1 MQRLRT
7 PFHIDR
13 LRFQNIVDIF
23 SCLLFRLVRAIRRRY
38 KSAIFVVIVM
48 YRRSIQ
54 QKKKSSIIAMASV
67 IKAGSVTLIVLMSF
81 VLCVGSVNRKTSVT
95 VSDYVP
101 RQHLIIVTSSNI
113 SDGLM
118 TVSGLQL
125 MPTWAYKASAA
136 YLFLISVLG
145 LILNIIV
152 IIVLLNDPKKMTP
165 LNWMLL
171 NLACSDGIIAGF
183 GAPVSIVAALHS
195 GWPFGKDLCTAYA
208 MITSTAGIGSIT
220 TLSAL
225 AIFRCKLV
233 VQKHLHPPN
242 RVSAFTNRSVRLGQR
257 QAALLLT
264 SIWTYALAVT
274 CPPLLG
280 WGHYGREAAHIS
292 CSVNWELK
300 MDGNRSYIFYM
311 FAMGLFLPMVV
322 IITSYSNILRVVRKV
337 KREINQRSIMQIRV
351 QPQKEKNRRSDAA
364 EKRSTVMVAVMIGA
378 FMVAWTPYS
387 ILALVE
393 VFSGR
398 RNDSVTSSPALAT
411 IPCLFAKTS
420 AVLNPIIYGFLNT
433 QFRSAWEKFSI
444 RFLGRQGL
452 VYNHGMVVGTSS
464 NEQPRELL
472 DMSAAGQLTKT
483 MTQSLALPPERIE
496 QTSLCR
502 PREMIVNDAKE
513 SPIIVPERTIES
525 NGLIAAGQ
533 EEPVS
538 LEIVR
543 FLNNSGVH
551 RIQLL
556 YVNNNK
562 I

>member
-1 MQRLRT
+1 
-7 PFHIDR
+7 
-13 LRFQNIVDIF
+13 
-23 SCLLFRLVRAIRRRY
+23 
-38 KSAIFVVIVM
+38 
-48 YRRSIQ
+48 
-54 QKKKSSIIAMASV
+54 MASV

>member
-1 MQRLRT
+1 
-7 PFHIDR
+7 
-13 LRFQNIVDIF
+13 
-23 SCLLFRLVRAIRRRY
+23 
-38 KSAIFVVIVM
+38 
-48 YRRSIQ
+48 
-54 QKKKSSIIAMASV
+54 
-67 IKAGSVTLIVLMSF
+67 
-81 VLCVGSVNRKTSVT
+81 
-95 VSDYVP
+95 
-101 RQHLIIVTSSNI
+101 
-113 SDGLM
+113 
-118 TVSGLQL
+118 
-125 MPTWAYKASAA
+125 
-136 YLFLISVLG
+136 
-145 LILNIIV
+145 
-152 IIVLLNDPKKMTP
+152 
-165 LNWMLL
+165 MLL

-483 MTQSLALPPERIE
+483 MTQSLAVPSECIQ

-502 PREMIVNDAKE
+502 PRETIVNDAKE
-513 SPIIVPERTIES
+513 SPIVPERTIES